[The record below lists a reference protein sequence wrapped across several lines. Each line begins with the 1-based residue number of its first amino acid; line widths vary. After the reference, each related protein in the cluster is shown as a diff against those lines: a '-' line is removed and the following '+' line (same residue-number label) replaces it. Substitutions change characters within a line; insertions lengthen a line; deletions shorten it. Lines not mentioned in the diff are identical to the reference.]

1 MGVDVFIN
9 PDETQK
15 SHWTLAEMFKKEV
28 LYVLLFYSHYAMFRR
43 LSSSHSEG
51 AFGCFPRSYSDKR
64 QLPYLLIDNFSA

>member
-28 LYVLLFYSHYAMFRR
+28 MYYCSIHIMP
-43 LSSSHSEG
+43 
-51 AFGCFPRSYSDKR
+51 CFADFLPRTLKEHLDVFPEVIATSGSY
-64 QLPYLLIDNFSA
+64 LTC